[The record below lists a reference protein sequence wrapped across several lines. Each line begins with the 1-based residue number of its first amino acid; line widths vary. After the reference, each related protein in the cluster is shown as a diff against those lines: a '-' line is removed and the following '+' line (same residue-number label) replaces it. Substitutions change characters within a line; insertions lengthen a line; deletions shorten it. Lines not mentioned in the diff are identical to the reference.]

1 MTDIGGADIQADLQD
16 YLNVKGINTLF
27 IKIVE
32 NLLIEKPD
40 NPIQFI
46 VKYLQREYPDQCG
59 ALPQAMGGDG
69 MGGGDDDDE
78 SSSEE
83 EDDDEVADIPDI
95 ERKPAALNRRVSVS
109 AESNTRVEA
118 NYQKKVI
125 EKSAEESAQI
135 LKMASQSILLQ
146 PLDNDQLGVV
156 KDAMFPQ
163 EFNDGDVI
171 IKQGDDGDNYYLLDT
186 GKVEVFVA
194 GKGDDP
200 IKTYSAG
207 EGFGELALMY
217 NAPRAATCK
226 AVGKVKLWGLDRGTF
241 KVILMDSTMKKRTLY
256 KDFLSKVPILAS
268 LTEYEQLTIAD
279 SLVERSFDDGDTVC
293 TQGEPGDSFYIVRRG
308 VASCTQQDADGKVQE
323 VARLEEGSY
332 FGEIA
337 LLTQKPR
344 QATVVAVGELSVL
357 SMDRKTF
364 KRVMGP
370 LVDILNRN
378 IGGYNKF
385 MQQAI

>member
-1 MTDIGGADIQADLQD
+1 MSDVGGADIQADLQD

-59 ALPQAMGGDG
+59 ALPEASGGAMGGDG
-69 MGGGDDDDE
+69 SDA

-83 EDDDEVADIPDI
+83 EDDDDIADIPDI

-109 AESNTRVEA
+109 AESNTRVDA
-118 NYQKKVI
+118 NFTKKVI
-125 EKSAEESAQI
+125 EKSAEECANI
-135 LKMASQSILLQ
+135 LKMCKQSILFQ
-146 PLDNDQLGVV
+146 HLDDDQLDTI

-163 EFNDGDVI
+163 EFNDGDVV
-171 IKQGDDGDNYYLLDT
+171 IKQGDDGDNYFLLET
-186 GKVEVFVA
+186 GEIEVFVA
-194 GKGDDP
+194 GKGDEP
-200 IKTYSAG
+200 VKKYTTG

-226 AVGKVKLWGLDRGTF
+226 AVGAVKVWGVDRATF
-241 KVILMDSTMKKRTLY
+241 KVILMDTTMKKRTLY
-256 KDFLSKVPILAS
+256 KDFLQKVPILNS

-279 SLVERSFDDGDTVC
+279 ALVERTYADGETVC
-293 TQGEPGDSFYIVRRG
+293 TQGEPGDSFYIIRKG
-308 VASCTQQDADGKVQE
+308 VASCTQQDGDGKVQE

-344 QATVVAVGELSVL
+344 QATVNAVDVLSVL

-378 IGGYNKF
+378 IGGYNQF
-385 MQQAI
+385 MQQGI